1 MSRVFV
7 KKTFFATIVE
17 AIEGHNMKKEE
28 LFSKI
33 LGCGVT
39 TYYNWK
45 REDNR
50 PILKL
55 IEEYFTDEDIKEFLA
70 NEKISKW
77 EFLKHTYDEEKYEN
91 IIAFKNILDEISMLL
106 SDGDYKNLDDI
117 SILFMKVILYLSSET
132 NPSKFYNISEL
143 IMVYA
148 KEKEE
153 GLSDSIIELNKIIS
167 SKVHN
172 KSFIPFLYQLG
183 RNDLM
188 DLFND
193 KPFELKKYE
202 IEHYFIQYI
211 LPYWSLKYRPNDHK
225 ELQQT
230 GYHKSQDI
238 FDILFTEYNYEDSKT
253 KREMIK
259 TFREYYD
266 DMIGD

>member
-1 MSRVFV
+1 
-7 KKTFFATIVE
+7 
-17 AIEGHNMKKEE
+17 MKKED
-28 LFSKI
+28 LYCSLFGFSKN
-33 LGCGVT
+33 
-39 TYYNWK
+39 TYYLWK
-45 REDNR
+45 RENNR
-50 PILKL
+50 PIMNM
-55 IEEYFTDEDIKEFLA
+55 IDRYFSKEDMEEFL
-70 NEKISKW
+70 EKQAIGKW
-77 EFLKHTYDEEKYEN
+77 EFLKHSYDSERDEN
-91 IIAFKNILDEISMLL
+91 IIAFKNILDEISILL
-106 SDGDYKNLDDI
+106 ADGDYKNLDNI
-117 SILFMKVILYLSSET
+117 STLFMKIILYLSNEAD
-132 NPSKFYNISEL
+132 PSKFYNISEL

-153 GLSDSIIELNKIIS
+153 GLSDSIIELNKIVS

-259 TFREYYD
+259 IFREYYD